1 MNYIAMIQNRRS
13 VRAFRSKEVSD
24 ATLAELRTHYERNCS
39 RLIPELAT
47 ELVILDADAQSALE
61 GAAGYQ
67 QFLIGAPHYLML
79 LSAPHIHAEENA
91 GYMMEE
97 LVLKLTELDID
108 SCWLTFTNSE
118 RVKFALS
125 LSSPLEVAAIVAF
138 GYGERTRKALRL
150 NIQNVSKVDI
160 SILRQYY
167 APKKSINELVS
178 VGKWGCKDGLD
189 ELMLSYGDMLWR
201 SFYAASL
208 APSYLNRQPSGFLL
222 REHELF
228 LIQTEDAPTDPHDGE
243 LDLGIVL
250 LHFSAVAAQWM
261 GVPKWTFGRMP
272 DDILLPEGC
281 RIVAVCHI

>member
-24 ATLAELRTHYERNCS
+24 ATLAELRTHYERNCR

-160 SILRQYY
+160 SVLRQYY

-208 APSYLNRQPSGFLL
+208 SPSYLNRQPYGFLL

-261 GVPKWTFGRMP
+261 GVPKWTFDRMP

>member
-1 MNYIAMIQNRRS
+1 M
-13 VRAFRSKEVSD
+13 
-24 ATLAELRTHYERNCS
+24 
-39 RLIPELAT
+39 
-47 ELVILDADAQSALE
+47 
-61 GAAGYQ
+61 
-67 QFLIGAPHYLML
+67 
-79 LSAPHIHAEENA
+79 
-91 GYMMEE
+91 
-97 LVLKLTELDID
+97 
-108 SCWLTFTNSE
+108 
-118 RVKFALS
+118 
-125 LSSPLEVAAIVAF
+125 AF

-208 APSYLNRQPSGFLL
+208 SPSYLNRQPYGFRL

>member
-1 MNYIAMIQNRRS
+1 MEDMI
-13 VRAFRSKEVSD
+13 
-24 ATLAELRTHYERNCS
+24 
-39 RLIPELAT
+39 
-47 ELVILDADAQSALE
+47 
-61 GAAGYQ
+61 
-67 QFLIGAPHYLML
+67 
-79 LSAPHIHAEENA
+79 
-91 GYMMEE
+91 
-97 LVLKLTELDID
+97 LKLTEMEID

-125 LSSPLEVAAIVAF
+125 LSSPLEVVAIVAF

-208 APSYLNRQPSGFLL
+208 SPSYLNRQPYGFLL

-261 GVPKWTFGRMP
+261 GVPKWTFDRMP